1 MNKDAVNRL
10 HANNGESIHVC
21 VYYNL
26 KNNDNV
32 VCISMCT

>member
-1 MNKDAVNRL
+1 MNKDAV
-10 HANNGESIHVC
+10 GESTHVC

-32 VCISMCT
+32 VCNSMCT